1 MVDTKEKLEG
11 LYTSF
16 YKNIAGRKYCDMTIG
31 RVLNG
36 IRIGAYSKEIS
47 QARVCLNSGD
57 KDGYDAV
64 KKKLPA
70 VTFCGTFASGHSANE
85 YNTYNNIMVIDI
97 DKLDDE
103 DMSRVKDVLT
113 DDPYVAAFWES
124 PSGMGYKGL
133 VSLSYADYYDGMD
146 ITGKHR
152 IAFQQIFTYLLNN
165 YGIELDKSGKDICRL
180 CFMSA
185 DNGIVVKDEFQ
196 PFKVEDIPELEQATE
211 PCVID
216 AKAKKSSHGT
226 KMVNAQNWSQIYG
239 RANEYR
245 CHAECRSKLTF
256 IYKKLKRKGLSIT
269 ESWEDWVK
277 VAYAIASSVH
287 PEKGR
292 EIFLMLCRL
301 DGDKHDEA
309 KSEHLIFDAYTK
321 NLGHCNFGTIIYLA
335 RQKGIVLDR

>member
-11 LYTSF
+11 LYASF
-16 YKNIAGRKYCDMTIG
+16 YKNVAGRKYCDMTIG

-36 IRIGAYSKEIS
+36 IRIEAYCSEIGS
-47 QARVCLNSGD
+47 ARVCLNSGN
-57 KDGYDAV
+57 KDEYDAV

-70 VTFCGTFASGHSANE
+70 VTFCGTFVSGHSANE
-85 YNTYNNIMVIDI
+85 CNTYNNIMVIDI
-97 DKLDDE
+97 DKLEDG
-103 DMSRVKDVLT
+103 DMSRVKDILAH
-113 DDPYVAAFWES
+113 DPYVAAFWES

-133 VSLSYADYYDGMD
+133 VSLSYADFYDGMD
-146 ITGKHR
+146 ITDKHR
-152 IAFQQIFTYLLNN
+152 LAFQQIFTYLLNN

-180 CFMSA
+180 CFMSS
-185 DNGIVVKDEFQ
+185 DNGIVVKDEFK
-196 PFKVEDIPELEQATE
+196 PFKVEEIFELEQE
-211 PCVID
+211 SDSSINDEQV
-216 AKAKKSSHGT
+216 KKKSHGLKT
-226 KMVNAQNWSQIYG
+226 SKGHNWSQIYG
-239 RANEYR
+239 RTNDYGY
-245 CHAECRSKLTF
+245 HAKCRSMLTF

-269 ESWEDWVK
+269 ESWENWVK

-301 DGDKHDEA
+301 DGEKHDEA

-321 NLGHCNFGTIIYLA
+321 NLGHCKFGTIIYLA

>member
-16 YKNIAGRKYCDMTIG
+16 YKNIAGMKFSDITIG

-36 IRIGAYSKEIS
+36 IRIGAYSREIS
-47 QARVCLNSGD
+47 HARECLNSGD
-57 KDGYDAV
+57 KDGYNEV

-70 VTFCGTFASGHSANE
+70 VTFCGTYTRGHSANE
-85 YNTYNNIMVIDI
+85 CNTYNNIMVIDI

-133 VSLSYADYYDGMD
+133 VCLSYADCYDGMD

-165 YGIELDKSGKDICRL
+165 YGIELDKSGNDICRL

-185 DNGIVVKDEFQ
+185 DNGIVVKDVFE
-196 PFKVEDIPELEQATE
+196 PFEVEDISELEQETA
-211 PCVID
+211 P
-216 AKAKKSSHGT
+216 SSNNEKT
-226 KMVNAQNWSQIYG
+226 SKTSYAIKPVNAQNWSLIYG

-245 CHAECRSKLTF
+245 HHAECRSMLTF

-292 EIFLMLCRL
+292 ELFLMLCRL
-301 DGDKHDEA
+301 DGEKHDEA
-309 KSEHLIFDAYTK
+309 KSERLIFDAYTK